1 MVTIGMIELMR
12 GRERERER
20 ERERTHTLVG
30 CGDELSVE
38 LIWIS

>member
-12 GRERERER
+12 GRERER